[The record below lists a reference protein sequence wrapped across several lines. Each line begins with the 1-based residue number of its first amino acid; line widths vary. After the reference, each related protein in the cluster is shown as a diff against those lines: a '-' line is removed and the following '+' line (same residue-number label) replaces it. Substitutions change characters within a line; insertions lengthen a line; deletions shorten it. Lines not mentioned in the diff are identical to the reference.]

1 MTNKLSSIKIADPY
15 AEAFFQLGLGL
26 YITNDNPDIF
36 YKLIFDIQDFLEL
49 LSETPELSS
58 FLKNPLTSEI
68 LKKNIL
74 NKVLE
79 NKVSVHTINF
89 LNLLI
94 DKKRINSI
102 ESIGKRFLD
111 KAYEFVCIKFVEV
124 WSTIELTQKQQET
137 IIHKINVILGPV
149 FTEPY
154 VQSSNIQ
161 LTLIVDKKILGGLI
175 IKMGSKVIDLSLR
188 SELQRLGKELDIV
201 L

>member
-49 LSETPELSS
+49 LSETPELDN
-58 FLKNPLTSEI
+58 FLKSQLNSEI

-94 DKKRINSI
+94 DKKRISSI

-111 KAYEFVCIKFVEV
+111 KAYDFVCIKFVEV

-137 IIHKINVILGPV
+137 IIHKINVLLGPI

-154 VQSSNIQ
+154 IQSSNLQ
-161 LTLIVDKKILGGLI
+161 LTLIIDKKILGGLV

>member
-49 LSETPELSS
+49 LSETPELNS
-58 FLKNPLTSEI
+58 FLKNPLNSEI